1 MFVLRLV
8 VLQAYMR
15 VAQAE
20 SEAAKMA
27 EKEKLMRLLP
37 RDRMY
42 QVCECYLVIVTG
54 GDTGVGHANANQK
67 Q

>member
-1 MFVLRLV
+1 

-42 QVCECYLVIVTG
+42 QVRECYLVIVIG
-54 GDTGVGHANANQK
+54 GDTGVGHANAKQK
-67 Q
+67 QWNA